1 LLGNSPFTAMDGS
14 KSYSDATEVGESDI
28 PVSIPIVRK
37 RQNSQPT
44 TRVFLYDLQLVLYY
58 WFCQFRFALSSGS
71 AHLEQQSELRQGYGQ
86 AHFYVLRAPI

>member
-1 LLGNSPFTAMDGS
+1 
-14 KSYSDATEVGESDI
+14 
-28 PVSIPIVRK
+28 
-37 RQNSQPT
+37 
-44 TRVFLYDLQLVLYY
+44 VFLYDLQLVLYY